1 MDQIQTQTNVR
12 SGSIEAKDPFAQS
25 IPGTS
30 LTTDNKKWAWGNPP
44 ENSDPEVVL
53 QEATDR
59 LDDPRFRED
68 MMKLLLA
75 GVSIEH
81 IVETWV
87 IDGFESGKFSLDVGM
102 LTKGPL
108 GVYIAYVAEQED
120 VPYRMFEKEDG
131 GYSFIGFR
139 GLASHGATIG
149 ILIGISL
156 YQRIYKFKPLI
167 WILDRLTIPVAIGG
181 FFVRTGNFF
190 NSEIVGKYTGSNFG
204 VVFENR
210 GEVMPRYPAQM
221 YEAFGYLI
229 LFFILRKLYKI
240 RFRDQ
245 GGFLLGLFFIGL
257 FSIRFLVEYVK
268 ESQGGF
274 EEMMPMFSTGQW
286 LSMPFIAL
294 GIVLLAFSFRKK
306 TTPTI
311 E

>member
-1 MDQIQTQTNVR
+1 
-12 SGSIEAKDPFAQS
+12 
-25 IPGTS
+25 
-30 LTTDNKKWAWGNPP
+30 
-44 ENSDPEVVL
+44 
-53 QEATDR
+53 
-59 LDDPRFRED
+59 
-68 MMKLLLA
+68 
-75 GVSIEH
+75 
-81 IVETWV
+81 
-87 IDGFESGKFSLDVGM
+87 
-102 LTKGPL
+102 
-108 GVYIAYVAEQED
+108 
-120 VPYRMFEKEDG
+120 
-131 GYSFIGFR
+131 
-139 GLASHGATIG
+139 
-149 ILIGISL
+149 
-156 YQRIYKFKPLI
+156 
-167 WILDRLTIPVAIGG
+167 
-181 FFVRTGNFF
+181 
-190 NSEIVGKYTGSNFG
+190 
-204 VVFENR
+204 
-210 GEVMPRYPAQM
+210 M

>member
-1 MDQIQTQTNVR
+1 M
-12 SGSIEAKDPFAQS
+12 
-25 IPGTS
+25 TS
-30 LTTDNKKWAWGNPP
+30 LKFNWAPNEKLFEIGSFGIHIYSLMFIIAFLLGLRLYKKMFIKEKVDQKYLEPLFIYMVVSTLLGARLG
-44 ENSDPEVVL
+44 EVFFYNWDYF
-53 QEATDR
+53 QNH
-59 LDDPRFRED
+59 
-68 MMKLLLA
+68 LLEILLP
-75 GVSIEH
+75 I
-81 IVETWV
+81 
-87 IDGFESGKFSLDVGM
+87 K
-102 LTKGPL
+102 
-108 GVYIAYVAEQED
+108 
-120 VPYRMFEKEDG
+120 EKADG
-131 GYSFIGFR
+131 GYSVIGFW

-149 ILIGISL
+149 ILIGIYL
-156 YQRIYKFKPLI
+156 YQRMYKFKPLI

-210 GEVMPRYPAQM
+210 GEILPRYPAQM
-221 YEAFGYLI
+221 YEAFGYLL
-229 LFFILRKLYKI
+229 LFFVLRKLYNS

-286 LSMPFIAL
+286 LSLPFIAL